1 MFLQNYTYIM
11 IKTDISIAARTTE
24 GIYLIFLFNIAQKSE
39 QNLKNTDER
48 RETRDEIRIKSRV
61 DAGREFWNYFEIW
74 WRGQL
79 SSSASI
85 SIFIFFESETLE

>member
-39 QNLKNTDER
+39 QNLKSTDER
-48 RETRDEIRIKSRV
+48 RETRSELN
-61 DAGREFWNYFEIW
+61 RELMQGGNFGIILRFGGEDN
-74 WRGQL
+74 
-79 SSSASI
+79 
-85 SIFIFFESETLE
+85 

>member
-48 RETRDEIRIKSRV
+48 RETRSELN
-61 DAGREFWNYFEIW
+61 RELMQGGNFGIILRFGGEDN
-74 WRGQL
+74 
-79 SSSASI
+79 
-85 SIFIFFESETLE
+85 